1 MYKLLALIHFEDSL
15 YDEYLAQFEFPMP
28 VYQHELMQEI
38 YRCREQLSLADFE
51 TPMDLADTALSLAA
65 SKWGGVWQAVDID
78 LFIDIDELD
87 DPDPIEHEEN
97 EDDEEDEDY

>member
-1 MYKLLALIHFEDSL
+1 MYKFLALIHFEDSI

-38 YRCREQLSLADFE
+38 QKRREQLSLVDFE
-51 TPMDLADTALSLAA
+51 TPMDLVDMALSMAV
-65 SKWGGVWQAVDID
+65 SKWGGVWQAIDID

-87 DPDPIEHEEN
+87 DPDPIEY
-97 EDDEEDEDY
+97 EEDEDNEDY